1 MFIFERFLKNVLFL
15 PCIILE
21 IFAILQT
28 DFSNFQIPNNFHTKL
43 WIAYKK
49 IELLII
55 FLEKWYKHEIIT
67 SYFSSQEKITDAII
81 QNDGELIGIFFQM
94 VSWCTTIAPNFLF
107 LVYHYPELWTSYKN
121 DPAQA
126 YAYPSWSRINR
137 FKWF

>member
-1 MFIFERFLKNVLFL
+1 MKGFWKTSCSYHVSYLRYLQSCKPTSQISKFLIISIQNFEL
-15 PCIILE
+15 
-21 IFAILQT
+21 
-28 DFSNFQIPNNFHTKL
+28 HT
-43 WIAYKK
+43 K